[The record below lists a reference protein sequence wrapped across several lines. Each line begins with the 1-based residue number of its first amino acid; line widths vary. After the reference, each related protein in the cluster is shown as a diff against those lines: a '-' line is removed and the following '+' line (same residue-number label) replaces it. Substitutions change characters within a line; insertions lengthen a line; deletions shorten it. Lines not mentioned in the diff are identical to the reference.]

1 MTTPDTTAATAGPDF
16 YDAATWQHLR
26 GVSAAALYADGEFAV
41 SAADQAS
48 LGLARARHITV
59 TGNGRI
65 ASIIDGR
72 PDNPLSPAQ
81 VRGFVRERRA
91 LSQHAIIYTPRS
103 WAAEYLAWLADD
115 GHGQL
120 GAYEHL
126 LWWISTLD
134 NVAWTAQGLAAELAQ
149 NWDAPIPE
157 SRIWACQNV
166 PGTARDGSVLYGT
179 W

>member
-1 MTTPDTTAATAGPDF
+1 MTTPTITAAGPSF
-16 YDAATWQHLR
+16 YDAAIWQNLR
-26 GVSAAALYADGEFAV
+26 GVSSAVLYADGEFAV
-41 SAADQAS
+41 SSADQAS

-59 TGNGRI
+59 TGNGHI

-103 WAAEYLAWLADD
+103 WAAEYLAWLNDD
-115 GHGQL
+115 GHGRL
-120 GAYEHL
+120 GEYEHL

-134 NVAWTAQGLAAELAQ
+134 NVAWTVESLAAELAN

-157 SRIWACQNV
+157 SAIWACQNV
-166 PGTARDGSVLYGT
+166 PGALRDGSVLFQS